1 MANHHDIDCLVDTIP
16 MAEKIQRVGQ
26 NVEHTTMAV
35 VAMKTAVV
43 EAEKSGA
50 QHICQNVNRGFF
62 TLMQS
67 QLSAKLAQKKSRTE
81 ALMAQLAMQ
90 KRRLLEIKNSM
101 ENDYQRICTRYGRII
116 SSINKQLEQR
126 IIDLDKPVY
135 KFCTNDIAT
144 CTNRKLTVSVIA
156 PIVQKEDVQTAQRI
170 NSSVLRRDGEY
181 AINHLKDFLME
192 FAKSDHEVRCHTI
205 ESLPAQDCTFYLPF
219 VMMSVTV
226 DSEGTQSL
234 YITPPE
240 SLSIK
245 NAQRSVR
252 EISSQ
257 VNTFGWVPE
266 ESVSSETKTEFL
278 RILAESEQPD
288 RVKKMIKRLYDQ
300 NPKTGN

>member
-126 IIDLDKPVY
+126 IIDLDKPVC

-144 CTNRKLTVSVIA
+144 CTNRKLTVSGIA

-181 AINHLKDFLME
+181 AINHLKDFLVE

>member
-1 MANHHDIDCLVDTIP
+1 MANHYDIDCLVDTIP

-144 CTNRKLTVSVIA
+144 CTNRKLTVSGIA

>member
-1 MANHHDIDCLVDTIP
+1 MANHYDIDCLVDTIP

-144 CTNRKLTVSVIA
+144 CTNRKLTVSGIA

-205 ESLPAQDCTFYLPF
+205 ESLPAQDSSFYLPF

>member
-101 ENDYQRICTRYGRII
+101 ENDYQRICARYGRII

-135 KFCTNDIAT
+135 KFCTNDIAS
-144 CTNRKLTVSVIA
+144 CTNRKLTVSGIA

-181 AINHLKDFLME
+181 AINHLKEFLME

-205 ESLPAQDCTFYLPF
+205 ESLPAQDSTFYLPF

-240 SLSIK
+240 YLSIK

-300 NPKTGN
+300 NPKTDN

>member
-1 MANHHDIDCLVDTIP
+1 MTNHHDIDCLVDTIP

-101 ENDYQRICTRYGRII
+101 ENDYQRICARYGRII

-135 KFCTNDIAT
+135 KFCTNDIAS
-144 CTNRKLTVSVIA
+144 CTNRKLTVSGIA

-181 AINHLKDFLME
+181 AINHLKEFLME

-205 ESLPAQDCTFYLPF
+205 ESLPAQDSTFYLPF

-240 SLSIK
+240 YLSIK

>member
-1 MANHHDIDCLVDTIP
+1 MTNHHDIDCLVDTIP

-90 KRRLLEIKNSM
+90 KRRLLGIKNSM

-135 KFCTNDIAT
+135 KFCANDIAT
-144 CTNRKLTVSVIA
+144 CTNRKLTVSGIA

-205 ESLPAQDCTFYLPF
+205 ESLPAQDSTFYLPF

>member
-144 CTNRKLTVSVIA
+144 CTNRKLTVSGIA

-181 AINHLKDFLME
+181 AINHLKDFLVE

>member
-116 SSINKQLEQR
+116 SSTNKQLEQR

-144 CTNRKLTVSVIA
+144 CTNRKLTVSGIA

-181 AINHLKDFLME
+181 AINHLKDFLVE

>member
-144 CTNRKLTVSVIA
+144 CTNRKLTVSGIA

-181 AINHLKDFLME
+181 AINHLKDFLVE

-226 DSEGTQSL
+226 DSDGTQSL

>member
-135 KFCTNDIAT
+135 KFCTNDIST
-144 CTNRKLTVSVIA
+144 CTNRKLTVSGIA

-226 DSEGTQSL
+226 DSDGTQSL

>member
-144 CTNRKLTVSVIA
+144 CTNRKLTVSGIA

-181 AINHLKDFLME
+181 AINHLKDFLVE
-192 FAKSDHEVRCHTI
+192 FAKSDNEVRCHTI

>member
-50 QHICQNVNRGFF
+50 QHICQNDNRGFF

-144 CTNRKLTVSVIA
+144 CTNRKLTVSGIA

-226 DSEGTQSL
+226 DSDGTQSL

>member
-144 CTNRKLTVSVIA
+144 CTNRKLTVSGIA

-219 VMMSVTV
+219 VMMPVTV

>member
-26 NVEHTTMAV
+26 NVERTTMAV

-144 CTNRKLTVSVIA
+144 CTNRKLTVSGIA

-181 AINHLKDFLME
+181 AINHLKDFLVE

-226 DSEGTQSL
+226 DSDGTQSL

>member
-135 KFCTNDIAT
+135 KFCTNDIST
-144 CTNRKLTVSVIA
+144 CTNRKLTVSGIA
-156 PIVQKEDVQTAQRI
+156 PIVQKENVQTAQRI

-205 ESLPAQDCTFYLPF
+205 ESLPAQDSTFYLPF

>member
-90 KRRLLEIKNSM
+90 KRRLLEIRNSM

-144 CTNRKLTVSVIA
+144 CTNRKLTVSGIA

-226 DSEGTQSL
+226 DSDGTQSL

-257 VNTFGWVPE
+257 INTFGWVPE

>member
-144 CTNRKLTVSVIA
+144 CTNRKLTVSGIA

-181 AINHLKDFLME
+181 AINHLKDFLVE

-257 VNTFGWVPE
+257 INTFGWVPE

>member
-144 CTNRKLTVSVIA
+144 CTNRKLTVSGIA

-181 AINHLKDFLME
+181 AINHLKDFLVE

-205 ESLPAQDCTFYLPF
+205 ESLPAQDSTFYLPF

-226 DSEGTQSL
+226 DSDGTQSL

-257 VNTFGWVPE
+257 INTFGWVPE

>member
-26 NVEHTTMAV
+26 NVERTTMAV

-144 CTNRKLTVSVIA
+144 CTNRKLTVSGIA

-181 AINHLKDFLME
+181 AINHLKDFLVE

>member
-1 MANHHDIDCLVDTIP
+1 
-16 MAEKIQRVGQ
+16 
-26 NVEHTTMAV
+26 
-35 VAMKTAVV
+35 
-43 EAEKSGA
+43 
-50 QHICQNVNRGFF
+50 
-62 TLMQS
+62 
-67 QLSAKLAQKKSRTE
+67 
-81 ALMAQLAMQ
+81 
-90 KRRLLEIKNSM
+90 
-101 ENDYQRICTRYGRII
+101 
-116 SSINKQLEQR
+116 
-126 IIDLDKPVY
+126 
-135 KFCTNDIAT
+135 
-144 CTNRKLTVSVIA
+144 
-156 PIVQKEDVQTAQRI
+156 
-170 NSSVLRRDGEY
+170 
-181 AINHLKDFLME
+181 
-192 FAKSDHEVRCHTI
+192 
-205 ESLPAQDCTFYLPF
+205 
-219 VMMSVTV
+219 MMPVTV

>member
-144 CTNRKLTVSVIA
+144 CTNRKLTVSGIA

>member
-144 CTNRKLTVSVIA
+144 CTNRKLTVSGIA

-181 AINHLKDFLME
+181 AINHLKDFLVE

-205 ESLPAQDCTFYLPF
+205 ESLPAQDSTFYLPF

-266 ESVSSETKTEFL
+266 ESVCSETKTEFL

>member
-135 KFCTNDIAT
+135 KFCANDIAT
-144 CTNRKLTVSVIA
+144 CTNRKLTVSGIA

-205 ESLPAQDCTFYLPF
+205 ESLPAQDSTFYLPF

>member
-144 CTNRKLTVSVIA
+144 CTNRKLTVSGIA

-181 AINHLKDFLME
+181 AINHLKDFLVE

-226 DSEGTQSL
+226 DSDGTQSL

-257 VNTFGWVPE
+257 INTFGWVPE

>member
-1 MANHHDIDCLVDTIP
+1 MANHYDIDCLVDTIP

-101 ENDYQRICTRYGRII
+101 ENDYQRICSRYGRII

-135 KFCTNDIAT
+135 KFCTNDIAS
-144 CTNRKLTVSVIA
+144 CTNRKLTVSGIA

-170 NSSVLRRDGEY
+170 NSSVLRRDGEF

-205 ESLPAQDCTFYLPF
+205 ESLPAQDSTFYLPF

>member
-144 CTNRKLTVSVIA
+144 CTNRKLTVSGIA

-181 AINHLKDFLME
+181 AINHLKDFLVE

-257 VNTFGWVPE
+257 INTFGWVPE

-300 NPKTGN
+300 NPNTGN

>member
-144 CTNRKLTVSVIA
+144 CTNRKLTVSGIA

-226 DSEGTQSL
+226 DSDGTQSL